1 MTDRI
6 ERLRRFFIVDKAHHA
21 VRRPLL
27 AEDCLAADFAQ
38 RKLPD
43 TERAVER
50 LCFMLRQEEPH
61 LFPEERIAFVRTL
74 PNVPELFTA
83 EELEALRRSHWI
95 HERGDVSN
103 INVDYRLLLDCGLA
117 ERMAQLRRQR
127 QEHPEAA
134 DYITGG
140 AAGQH
145 RGGPDAGTG
154 APIRPSHVSGGA
166 ADVPHPTFYHVAR
179 RQLSQHAGAAGS
191 VPVPLLP
198 A

>member
-134 DYITGG
+134 DYITGQLRILQCVEEL
-140 AAGQH
+140 AE
-145 RGGPDAGTG
+145 R
-154 APIRPSHVSGGA
+154 
-166 ADVPHPTFYHVAR
+166 Y
-179 RQLSQHAGAAGS
+179 RQLAGCSS
-191 VPVPLLP
+191 VIVFRSCRK
-198 A
+198 

>member
-83 EELEALRRSHWI
+83 EELA
-95 HERGDVSN
+95 ER
-103 INVDYRLLLDCGLA
+103 YRQLA
-117 ERMAQLRRQR
+117 ERQGN
-127 QEHPEAA
+127 
-134 DYITGG
+134 T
-140 AAGQH
+140 
-145 RGGPDAGTG
+145 
-154 APIRPSHVSGGA
+154 V
-166 ADVPHPTFYHVAR
+166 VAR
-179 RQLSQHAGAAGS
+179 TLAR
-191 VPVPLLP
+191 VPRYAPRTFLEALQMFRILHFTMWLGGNYHNTLGLLDQ
-198 A
+198 

>member
-21 VRRPLL
+21 VRRPPL

-38 RKLPD
+38 RKLLD

-83 EELEALRRSHWI
+83 EELEALHRSHWI

-103 INVDYRLLLDCGLA
+103 INVDYTYLSFNRDSSMPVMILHT
-117 ERMAQLRRQR
+117 E
-127 QEHPEAA
+127 
-134 DYITGG
+134 
-140 AAGQH
+140 
-145 RGGPDAGTG
+145 GTEEVESCLKSKG
-154 APIRPSHVSGGA
+154 FV
-166 ADVPHPTFYHVAR
+166 VC
-179 RQLSQHAGAAGS
+179 
-191 VPVPLLP
+191 
-198 A
+198 

>member
-74 PNVPELFTA
+74 PNVPELFT
-83 EELEALRRSHWI
+83 RRSW
-95 HERGDVSN
+95 
-103 INVDYRLLLDCGLA
+103 
-117 ERMAQLRRQR
+117 
-127 QEHPEAA
+127 
-134 DYITGG
+134 
-140 AAGQH
+140 
-145 RGGPDAGTG
+145 
-154 APIRPSHVSGGA
+154 RPC
-166 ADVPHPTFYHVAR
+166 
-179 RQLSQHAGAAGS
+179 AGATGS
-191 VPVPLLP
+191 TSG
-198 A
+198 AM